1 MTDPAQLAPEEPS
14 EAIPQ
19 STELHPIVAGIAQ
32 LAVQALLDRKGEDIA
47 VLDVT
52 GRTSVCDA
60 LVLVTGSHARHV
72 NALAEGVTKAW
83 KTSRE
88 APTVG
93 VEGTETGRW
102 VLIDLGDVIV
112 HIFDGP
118 MRGYYDLD
126 GLWMDARAV
135 GFDEIG
141 VAAPAQDD
149 DEWDDDDYGFDV
161 E

>member
-1 MTDPAQLAPEEPS
+1 MTDTAHQAPDEAAEAAPA
-14 EAIPQ
+14 
-19 STELHPIVAGIAQ
+19 STELDPIVAGIAR
-32 LAVQALLDRKGEDIA
+32 LAVQAVLDRKGEDVA

-52 GRTSVCDA
+52 GRTSICDA

-72 NALAEGVTKAW
+72 NALAEGVVKAW

-88 APTVG
+88 APPIG
-93 VEGTETGRW
+93 VEGTESGRW

-141 VAAPAQDD
+141 VEAPEQDD
-149 DEWDDDDYGFDV
+149 GEWDDDDYGFEV